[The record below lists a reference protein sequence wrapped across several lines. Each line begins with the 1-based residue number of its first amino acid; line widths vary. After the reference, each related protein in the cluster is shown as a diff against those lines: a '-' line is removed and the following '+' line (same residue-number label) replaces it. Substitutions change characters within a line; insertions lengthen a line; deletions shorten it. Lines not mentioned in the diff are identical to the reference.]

1 MAFLLKAD
9 LYSKILQDELDEIT
23 RSDDTIV
30 ANVLS
35 AAESEMK
42 VYLYDSYDVD
52 TIFAQTGDDRH
63 QLLVQIGADI
73 AIYFLFARSQ
83 AGINIDDRKARY
95 DRAINWLKAAKKSEN
110 YADLPRRESTVQT
123 HITYG
128 SNTKRDNYY

>member
-35 AAESEMK
+35 SAESEMK

-52 TIFAQTGDDRH
+52 AIFDQTGDDRH

-73 AIYFLFARSQ
+73 AIYFLFARVQ

-95 DRAINWLKAAKKSEN
+95 DRAINWLKAVKKSEN

-123 HITYG
+123 HISYG